1 MALRL
6 LGAAVVLAAFTSAG
20 AFSDHL
26 LRAQHTQMLL
36 EAQANPLGAFK
47 EWAQTHARSY
57 LNNAAEFESR
67 FKVWLENLEYILAYN
82 ARTTSHWLTL
92 NHLADLSTPEYKSN
106 LLGFD
111 NQARLARNHLKTG
124 KFMYEDV
131 DADTLP
137 PAVDWR
143 KKNAVAEVK
152 NQGQC
157 GSCWAFATTG
167 SVEGINAIVTG
178 SLVSLSEQ
186 ELVDCDTEQDKGCS
200 GGLMDYAYA
209 WIIKNK
215 GIDTESDYPYT
226 AMDGECN
233 AAKQKRRV
241 VTIDGYEDV
250 PENDEVALKKAA
262 AHQPVAVAIEADAK
276 SFQLYGG
283 GVYDD
288 PTCGTSLNHGVL
300 VVGYGKDVGGSGSNY
315 WIVKNSW
322 GAEWGDAGYIRL
334 KMGSTDAEG
343 LCGIAM
349 APSYPVK
356 KGPNPP
362 TPSPTPGPSP
372 KPGPKPGPS
381 PSPGPGPTPP
391 GPVKCDDDNEC
402 PAGSTC
408 CCVNEIFNMCFQW
421 GCCPMPKATCCDDHE
436 HCCPADLPVCDTDAG
451 RCLPS
456 AGVFLGSKPWAAKT
470 PATRRPGSTALGGMA
485 GRLAQKF
492 MGGGRGFLRRGEPMN

>member
-6 LGAAVVLAAFTSAG
+6 LAAAVLLLAVCSG
-20 AFSDHL
+20 AVPEAQHNL
-26 LRAQHTQMLL
+26 LRQQHAEQLL

-47 EWAQTHARSY
+47 QWVQRHSKSY
-57 LNNAAEFESR
+57 ADDVKEFEAR
-67 FKVWLENLEYILAYN
+67 FKVWLDNLEYVLAYN
-82 ARTTSHWLTL
+82 ARTTSHWLHM
-92 NHLADLSTPEYKSN
+92 NHLADLSTVEYQSR
-106 LLGFD
+106 LLGYD
-111 NQARLARNHLKTG
+111 NAARMARNHLKSSTF
-124 KFMYEDV
+124 KYADV
-131 DADTLP
+131 DVDSLP
-137 PAVDWR
+137 TSIDWR
-143 KKNAVAEVK
+143 AKNAVAEVK

-178 SLVSLSEQ
+178 QLVSLSEQ

-215 GIDTESDYPYT
+215 GIDTEEDYPYT
-226 AMDGECN
+226 AEDGVCI
-233 AAKQKRRV
+233 AAKKNRRV
-241 VTIDGYEDV
+241 VTIDAYEDV

-288 PTCGTSLNHGVL
+288 VSCGTSLNHGVL
-300 VVGYGKDVGGSGSNY
+300 VVGYGKDPQAGNY

-322 GAEWGDAGYIRL
+322 GPEWGDSGYIRL
-334 KMGSTDAEG
+334 KMGIADSQG

-349 APSYPVK
+349 APSYPIK

-362 TPSPTPGPSP
+362 TPSPTPGPKPSP
-372 KPGPKPGPS
+372 T
-381 PSPGPGPTPP
+381 PSPGPGPGPKPP
-391 GPVKCDDDNEC
+391 KPQPVKCDDENEC
-402 PAGSTC
+402 PADNTC
-408 CCVNEIFNMCFQW
+408 CCVNELFGICFQW
-421 GCCPMPKATCCDDHE
+421 GCCPMPKATCCDDNE
-436 HCCPADLPVCDTDAG
+436 HCCPNNLPVCDTEGG

-456 AGVFLGSKPWAAKT
+456 AGVTVGAKPWARKT
-470 PATRRPGSTALGGMA
+470 PAIRRSPSLLD
-485 GRLAQKF
+485 RIF
-492 MGGGRGFLRRGEPMN
+492 GRGYMRRGAPQ